1 MDLFCY
7 LLYDL
12 GCWHVL
18 FLSLFFVGFRVIML
32 DMCLFVEIYVSKIFV
47 MGWLQ
52 MLQNSLEQCNMSLL
66 IVWVEIMQISSLGS
80 KLQNL
85 CFCLCFYFCSWVII
99 TKNNNNN
106 NNKAFEFWYLILLW
120 FFYNWSCLQ
129 QFLGF
134 KVTLFSWV
142 FLVLYSALAYRFVL
156 TISHG
161 RFCLTLWDLLDESI
175 VVLGLWRYV
184 VRRSFFFFLLTAAVT
199 LDLYMIIS
207 PHSPNDI
214 MPAICTG

>member
-32 DMCLFVEIYVSKIFV
+32 DMCLFVGIYVSKIIV

-66 IVWVEIMQISSLGS
+66 IVWVEIMQISSLDS
-80 KLQNL
+80 KLQKFVLLFVLLFLLLGYN
-85 CFCLCFYFCSWVII
+85 YQKKKKI
-99 TKNNNNN
+99 KNE
-106 NNKAFEFWYLILLW
+106 AFEFWYLILLW

-142 FLVLYSALAYRFVL
+142 FLVLYSTLAYRFVL

-184 VRRSFFFFLLTAAVT
+184 VRRSFFFFFVDCSCHPWPLH
-199 LDLYMIIS
+199 D
-207 PHSPNDI
+207 H
-214 MPAICTG
+214 

>member
-32 DMCLFVEIYVSKIFV
+32 DMCLFVGIYVSKIFV

-66 IVWVEIMQISSLGS
+66 IVCVEMMQISSLGS
-80 KLQNL
+80 KLEKFVLLFVLLFLFLGYNYKFFFL
-85 CFCLCFYFCSWVII
+85 
-99 TKNNNNN
+99 NE
-106 NNKAFEFWYLILLW
+106 AFEFWYLILLW
-120 FFYNWSCLQ
+120 FFYSWSCLQ

-134 KVTLFSWV
+134 KVTLLSRV
-142 FLVLYSALAYRFVL
+142 FLVLYSALAYRFVF

-161 RFCLTLWDLLDESI
+161 RFCLTLWELLDLKE
-175 VVLGLWRYV
+175 L
-184 VRRSFFFFLLTAAVT
+184 
-199 LDLYMIIS
+199 
-207 PHSPNDI
+207 
-214 MPAICTG
+214 